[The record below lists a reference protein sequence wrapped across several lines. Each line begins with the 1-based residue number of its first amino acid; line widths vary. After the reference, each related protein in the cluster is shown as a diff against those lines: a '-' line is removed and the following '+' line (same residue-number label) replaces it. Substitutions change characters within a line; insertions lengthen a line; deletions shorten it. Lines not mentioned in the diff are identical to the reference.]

1 MSHQLVLAEL
11 AADQWGLLTAAQAA
25 EHGVSNQS
33 LAHLHRAGALER
45 LAHGTYRLTGAPGDE
60 LDELRGAWLGLAP
73 RLTASDRL
81 RHPDAV
87 VSYRSAARVH
97 GLGDL
102 EADQHEFTVD
112 RRRTSRRTD
121 IRFHRGQLAE
131 RDWRPVNGL
140 PTTTIPKTIADLA
153 SVNTDGGHLAGVV
166 RDAITANGIDADVI
180 AEVLRPYAH
189 RYGVKLGDGTGL
201 VARFL
206 EEAGIPKATRQ
217 AVDLLTTNGAGLMNV
232 SAKARAE
239 LIEQLAQTMAPN
251 MAEVTEMIAA
261 QWAPF
266 TKELVRSIVR
276 QLPQTDVAVRE
287 AITKTLLTAP
297 SSVLTAAGASG
308 EDQTEADHVDATPG
322 SETAQPTAEDLQ

>member
-1 MSHQLVLAEL
+1 MSHQVVLAEL
-11 AADQWGLLTAAQAA
+11 AAEQWGLLTAAQAA

-33 LAHLHRAGALER
+33 LAHLHHAGALER
-45 LAHGTYRLTGAPGDE
+45 LAHGVYRLTGAPGDE

-81 RHPDAV
+81 RHPDDV

-102 EADQHEFTVD
+102 EADRHEFTVD

-121 IRFHRGQLAE
+121 IRFHRGHLAE

-166 RDAITANGIDADVI
+166 RDAITAQGIDADVI
-180 AEVLRPYAH
+180 TEVLRPHAH

-217 AVDLLTTNGAGLMNV
+217 AVDLLTTRQAVDLLTKNAAGLMNV
-232 SAKARAE
+232 SAEARAE
-239 LIEQLAQTMAPN
+239 LIEQLVQKMAPN
-251 MAEVTEMIAA
+251 VAEVTELIAA

-266 TKELVRSIVR
+266 TKELIQSIIR
-276 QLPQTDVAVRE
+276 QVPPTDGALRE
-287 AITKTLLTAP
+287 AITKALLTAP
-297 SSVLTAAGASG
+297 PSATTAAG
-308 EDQTEADHVDATPG
+308 
-322 SETAQPTAEDLQ
+322 